1 LSFEVASD
9 RGHALTAHGNLD
21 RLELTN
27 FTSLSDAKLSMSFRD
42 IRIPKGQAVRF
53 SGLRLRRP
61 TKQIARPP
69 LLEAVG
75 LRGAAIPDLLAAIP
89 SAVIRHCQTLR

>member
-21 RLELTN
+21 RLELPN
-27 FTSLSDAKLSMSFRD
+27 FAGLSDAKLSMSFRD
-42 IRIPKGQAVRF
+42 IGLPKGRAARF
-53 SGLRLRRP
+53 SGWRLRRP
-61 TKQIARPP
+61 TKRIARPP
-69 LLEAVG
+69 LFEAVH

-89 SAVIRHCQTLR
+89 SAVISHC